1 MKSIRTFFDGES
13 DPDDAVIAVAQNN
26 TVQGR
31 IANYMV
37 IPAQDE
43 LFKIPRVG
51 MGDSDPLY
59 GVVWQQLSSVSEG
72 TDQLNVLLSCG
83 HFLFRWLDR
92 NLLRRLLDWRWKY
105 T

>member
-1 MKSIRTFFDGES
+1 MSVVVALLLLLLLLTMMMMIMKSIRTFFDGES

-59 GVVWQQLSSVSEG
+59 GVV
-72 TDQLNVLLSCG
+72 
-83 HFLFRWLDR
+83 
-92 NLLRRLLDWRWKY
+92 
-105 T
+105 